1 MLAHCEAY
9 IDFEAD
15 ELSDPRL
22 TETFQKLTIEV
33 AEFIQ
38 KLKSYLDQYQTA
50 ELIREGFKMSIL
62 GPPNAGK
69 STLIN
74 LLSKRDVA
82 IVSDIPGTT
91 RDVI

>member
-22 TETFQKLTIEV
+22 TETFKVLTIEV
-33 AEFIQ
+33 TQFKQ
-38 KLKSYLDQYQTA
+38 KLLRYLAQGQVA
-50 ELIREGFKMSIL
+50 ETIREGFKISIV

-69 STLIN
+69 STLMNKI
-74 LLSKRDVA
+74 A
-82 IVSDIPGTT
+82 
-91 RDVI
+91 